1 LRSFT
6 IYITIIASKYKN
18 RKRKRKQCYFPKYVE
33 ENPDMQFIIYGK
45 DAEFHNWCLRLF
57 EQYLE
62 KADEFDENRISK
74 I

>member
-1 LRSFT
+1 MPQNIKTEKEKENNVNSQ
-6 IYITIIASKYKN
+6 N
-18 RKRKRKQCYFPKYVE
+18 MGE

-45 DAEFHNWCLRLF
+45 DAEFHNWCLILF

>member
-1 LRSFT
+1 ML
-6 IYITIIASKYKN
+6 I
-18 RKRKRKQCYFPKYVE
+18 PKIWVRE
-33 ENPDMQFIIYGK
+33 SRLQFIIYGK